1 MVALSKHFTTV
12 SKGNG
17 SSEGTVM
24 AQSVKPTL
32 PDELTDRQKLF
43 CLQYLT
49 DLNATKAAIRSGYTK
64 RSARQQGAKLLA
76 KPRIREFLSDSTAAK
91 CNEAGLTATWV
102 LRCLKS
108 TIDSCLQER
117 PVTDGDGNQVMVE
130 NGEGELCAAAT
141 TIDSANALRG
151 LEMAARYLQL
161 FSGEGKQSSSDDRP
175 RLVFSAEMDART
187 AATEYRKLMAR

>member
-1 MVALSKHFTTV
+1 MCEANYSELVKVVALSKHFTTV

-64 RSARQQGAKLLA
+64 R
-76 KPRIREFLSDSTAAK
+76 
-91 CNEAGLTATWV
+91 
-102 LRCLKS
+102 
-108 TIDSCLQER
+108 
-117 PVTDGDGNQVMVE
+117 
-130 NGEGELCAAAT
+130 
-141 TIDSANALRG
+141 
-151 LEMAARYLQL
+151 
-161 FSGEGKQSSSDDRP
+161 
-175 RLVFSAEMDART
+175 
-187 AATEYRKLMAR
+187 